1 MASKYDRLYDHLN
14 GKTVRSVTL
23 SFRAIEKIIGA
34 PLPASARKH
43 SAWWANE
50 TGETRH
56 VQSHAWLRAGR
67 KAFPNLSAHT
77 VDFLS

>member
-1 MASKYDRLYDHLN
+1 MSSKYDRLYQHLN

-23 SFRAIEKIIGA
+23 SFRAIERIIGG

-43 SAWWANE
+43 SAWWAND
-50 TGETRH
+50 TGGTH

-67 KAFPNLSAHT
+67 KAYPDMRGET
-77 VDFLS
+77 VEFLS